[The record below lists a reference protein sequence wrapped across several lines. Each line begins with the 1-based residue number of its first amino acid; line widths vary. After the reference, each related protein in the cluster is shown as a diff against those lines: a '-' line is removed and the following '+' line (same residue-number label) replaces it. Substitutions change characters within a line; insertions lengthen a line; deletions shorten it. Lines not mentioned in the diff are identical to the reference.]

1 MFLLPNKKKSKY
13 KWSSIIFVVEI
24 LIYLLNSIKII
35 MQEKKI
41 INKYSKHVKNEN
53 K

>member
-41 INKYSKHVKNEN
+41 INKYSKHVK
-53 K
+53 KWK